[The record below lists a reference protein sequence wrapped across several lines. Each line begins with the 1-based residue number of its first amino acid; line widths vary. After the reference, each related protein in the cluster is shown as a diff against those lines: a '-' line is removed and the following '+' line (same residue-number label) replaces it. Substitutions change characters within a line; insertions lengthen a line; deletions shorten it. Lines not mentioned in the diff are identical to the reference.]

1 MHAGPL
7 THVQEILDITL
18 IHNDVHSHLPL
29 EASIQQVLEDV
40 HVSEHVHDHSYH
52 LGTGKDWVVYQ
63 HSNEDST
70 LAPPKPQAY
79 EKPSSSRP
87 QGRRCGE
94 ECRRARRVQKV
105 IDLCFLRISKQIL
118 TLQMCNLSY

>member
-1 MHAGPL
+1 MPQVHTGPL
-7 THVQEILDITL
+7 AHVQKILDIIF

-63 HSNEDST
+63 PGNEAGT
-70 LAPPKPQAY
+70 LAPPSLEAYGSRAPAVLRGKVPSYKPMKA
-79 EKPSSSRP
+79 
-87 QGRRCGE
+87 
-94 ECRRARRVQKV
+94 
-105 IDLCFLRISKQIL
+105 
-118 TLQMCNLSY
+118 